1 MVDLSSSL
9 CKRLPAGI
17 AFNKQKLDF
26 KWVWVN
32 TYRYIFSGL
41 FTSINPSYDLGFTRG
56 TRLLTHPQQKG
67 RAQKDQ
73 DAKRRWSLLRFGLNN
88 KKRLGC
94 QSTNNANNVCVY
106 IYYIYT
112 YSNRTFGVQPKWLSK
127 GVSKCAPMFRY
138 VSRWHDIYCFLQYR
152 CCQTLRRTRSNRWTL
167 LLLPLFVKPA
177 RNKNWGL
184 TS

>member
-9 CKRLPAGI
+9 SKRLPAGI

-41 FTSINPSYDLGFTRG
+41 FTLINPSYDLGFTRG

-67 RAQKDQ
+67 RAKKDQ
-73 DAKRRWSLLRFGLNN
+73 DANRRWSLLRFGLNN

-94 QSTNNANNVCVY
+94 QSTNNANNVCIY
-106 IYYIYT
+106 IIYT
-112 YSNRTFGVQPKWLSK
+112 HTATELLECNQNG
-127 GVSKCAPMFRY
+127 FRK
-138 VSRWHDIYCFLQYR
+138 VFQS
-152 CCQTLRRTRSNRWTL
+152 
-167 LLLPLFVKPA
+167 A
-177 RNKNWGL
+177 RL
-184 TS
+184 